1 MGGEHL
7 AAKRTKKRLKL
18 SFTWPTIAADVTHAC
33 QVCDECQ
40 NADVLL
46 SKVSMTEYPCICVQ
60 IMLVPYVLW
69 IRKLRCIRPYLD
81 S

>member
-1 MGGEHL
+1 MGGGHL

-40 NADVLL
+40 NADVL
-46 SKVSMTEYPCICVQ
+46 TEYDRISMHLCPNHASTICT
-60 IMLVPYVLW
+60 M
-69 IRKLRCIRPYLD
+69 D